1 MKASLRLR
9 EPSSFRNRSGMN
21 FSGSFQ
27 YFSSMC
33 AEYRL
38 AMIIASL
45 GMSKPWS
52 LVSFSQHVV
61 RKTLLKMEQYN
72 RMGKEHID
80 LYLLKLWRLKD
91 IQNISNRYLPFFGF
105 PKVWPLDMAFFLCPL
120 NQQVCFSQ
128 QPDKEN

>member
-1 MKASLRLR
+1 MSKEKIPAENGMKASLRLR

-33 AEYRL
+33 AEYRF

-52 LVSFSQHVV
+52 LVSFFA
-61 RKTLLKMEQYN
+61 TC
-72 RMGKEHID
+72 GKENVTENGT
-80 LYLLKLWRLKD
+80 
-91 IQNISNRYLPFFGF
+91 IQQNGKRTYRPIL
-105 PKVWPLDMAFFLCPL
+105 VEIMATKGYSKHF
-120 NQQVCFSQ
+120 
-128 QPDKEN
+128 

>member
-52 LVSFSQHVV
+52 LVSFFA
-61 RKTLLKMEQYN
+61 TC
-72 RMGKEHID
+72 GKENVTENGTIH
-80 LYLLKLWRLKD
+80 
-91 IQNISNRYLPFFGF
+91 QNGKRTYRPNIL
-105 PKVWPLDMAFFLCPL
+105 VEIMATKGYSKHF
-120 NQQVCFSQ
+120 
-128 QPDKEN
+128 